1 MIFVGSFTTVRNTK
15 MIFKKFFIPII
26 LSFIITIFPLL
37 LFFNYFVAKLDNLFI
52 AQVFIP
58 ISGMILGNCMM
69 VQF

>member
-1 MIFVGSFTTVRNTK
+1 MIFVASFTTVRNTK
-15 MIFKKFFIPII
+15 MTFEKFFIPII

-58 ISGMILGNCMM
+58 ISKMILGNCMM